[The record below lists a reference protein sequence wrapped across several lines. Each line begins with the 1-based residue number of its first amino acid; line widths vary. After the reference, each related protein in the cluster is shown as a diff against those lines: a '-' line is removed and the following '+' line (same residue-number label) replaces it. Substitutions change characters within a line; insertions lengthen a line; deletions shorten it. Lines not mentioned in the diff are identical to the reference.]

1 VPTPKKKASKARN
14 HVVHVSTKQMQ
25 LAKAAAER
33 LAKAEAMMQELKEK
47 LKIAEQKAK
56 KRPSVPIAIAPL
68 PASNSRSTTAPA
80 PKESLVDM
88 ATSLFQQTAALSQL
102 VAEAEKQ
109 TLVKQREIAAY
120 NQQTAMVLDA
130 RARDNKRKESLLDAE
145 NGFLVAE
152 YEAKTTTLLKKRNF
166 MSFDEDPNF

>member
-1 VPTPKKKASKARN
+1 MPTPKKKASKARN

-33 LAKAEAMMQELKEK
+33 LAKAEVMMQELKEK

-56 KRPSVPIAIAPL
+56 KKPPSVPIAIAPL
-68 PASNSRSTTAPA
+68 PASRGTTAPA
-80 PKESLVDM
+80 PTESLVDM
-88 ATSLFQQTAALSQL
+88 ATTLFQQTAALSQL

>member
-1 VPTPKKKASKARN
+1 
-14 HVVHVSTKQMQ
+14 
-25 LAKAAAER
+25 
-33 LAKAEAMMQELKEK
+33 
-47 LKIAEQKAK
+47 
-56 KRPSVPIAIAPL
+56 
-68 PASNSRSTTAPA
+68 
-80 PKESLVDM
+80 M
-88 ATSLFQQTAALSQL
+88 ATTLFKQTAALSQL